1 MKIGKENF
9 FIIEKI
15 ITIIVMV
22 LIVFLSNSSYAN
34 DNQTIIEQQEEF
46 KIQDFIKNAEKF
58 TGEFFED
65 IDINEILNDA
75 IKGEVDNSTLL
86 KKILNILG
94 KEVTTNIK
102 SLVSI
107 LAIILIH
114 SILKS
119 ISESLENNNIS
130 KLIYYVQYILI
141 VTVIMSNFTD
151 IIKLVQDTTENLIGF
166 MNALV
171 PLLIT
176 LMMYTGSITTSSV
189 VEPIILFMINFIG
202 NIIQNL
208 IIPFVLVL
216 TSLVIISKIS
226 DKVHIDKLSK
236 FFKSGIVWFLGIVLT
251 VFVGVVSL
259 EGTLSS
265 GVDGITAKTTKAVVS
280 SAIPVVG
287 KILGD
292 AVDTVLGCGIV
303 LKNAVGLVG
312 VVIVIGICIMPILK
326 LFVLSVSYKLLST
339 VVQPIADE
347 KIIDLLEQ
355 IGDIFKIF
363 LGILCAISFMLIIGT
378 TLVLKIS
385 NGTMMYR

>member
-251 VFVGVVSL
+251 VFVGIVSL

-265 GVDGITAKTTKAVVS
+265 SVDGITAKTTKAVVS

>member
-176 LMMYTGSITTSSV
+176 IMIYTPSITTSSV

-265 GVDGITAKTTKAVVS
+265 SVDGITAKTTKAVVS

>member
-151 IIKLVQDTTENLIGF
+151 IIKLVQDTTGNLIGF
-166 MNALV
+166 MNTLV

-251 VFVGVVSL
+251 VFVGIVSL

-265 GVDGITAKTTKAVVS
+265 SVDGITAKTTKAVVS

>member
-46 KIQDFIKNAEKF
+46 KIQDFIKSAEKF

-151 IIKLVQDTTENLIGF
+151 IIKLVQDTTGNLIGF

-251 VFVGVVSL
+251 VFVGIVSL

-265 GVDGITAKTTKAVVS
+265 SVDGITAKTTKAVVS

-355 IGDIFKIF
+355 IGDISKIF

>member
-151 IIKLVQDTTENLIGF
+151 IIKLVQDTTGNLIGF
-166 MNALV
+166 MNTLV

-265 GVDGITAKTTKAVVS
+265 SVDGITAKTTKAVVS

>member
-1 MKIGKENF
+1 MKIRKENF
-9 FIIEKI
+9 FIIKKI
-15 ITIIVMV
+15 ITVIVMILV
-22 LIVFLSNSSYAN
+22 VFLSNSSYAN
-34 DNQTIIEQQEEF
+34 DEKTITEQQEEF
-46 KIQDFIKNAEKF
+46 KIQDFIKNSEKF
-58 TGEFFED
+58 TGEFFDD
-65 IDINEILNDA
+65 IDINEILNSA

-102 SLVSI
+102 ALVSI

-114 SILKS
+114 SILKA
-119 ISESLENNNIS
+119 ITEGLENNNIS

-141 VTVIMSNFTD
+141 VTVIMSNFTE
-151 IIKLVQDTTENLIGF
+151 IIKLVQDTTGNLVGF
-166 MNALV
+166 MNMLV

-202 NIIQNL
+202 NIIQSL
-208 IIPFVLVL
+208 IIPFVLIL

-226 DKVHIDKLSK
+226 DKVQINKLSN
-236 FFKSGIVWFLGIVLT
+236 FFKSSIVWFLGIILT
-251 VFVGVVSL
+251 IFVGVVSL

-265 GVDGITAKTTKAVVS
+265 SVDGITAKTTKAVVS

-312 VVIVIGICIMPILK
+312 IIIVIGICIMPILK
-326 LFVLSVSYKLLST
+326 LFVLAASYKLLST

-347 KIIDLLEQ
+347 KIISLLEQ

-385 NGTMMYR
+385 NGAMMYR

>member
-1 MKIGKENF
+1 MKIEKENF

-151 IIKLVQDTTENLIGF
+151 IIKLVQDTTGNLIGF

-265 GVDGITAKTTKAVVS
+265 SVDGITAKTTKAVVS

>member
-1 MKIGKENF
+1 
-9 FIIEKI
+9 
-15 ITIIVMV
+15 
-22 LIVFLSNSSYAN
+22 
-34 DNQTIIEQQEEF
+34 
-46 KIQDFIKNAEKF
+46 
-58 TGEFFED
+58 
-65 IDINEILNDA
+65 
-75 IKGEVDNSTLL
+75 
-86 KKILNILG
+86 
-94 KEVTTNIK
+94 
-102 SLVSI
+102 
-107 LAIILIH
+107 
-114 SILKS
+114 
-119 ISESLENNNIS
+119 
-130 KLIYYVQYILI
+130 
-141 VTVIMSNFTD
+141 MSNFTD
-151 IIKLVQDTTENLIGF
+151 IIKLVQDTTGNLIGF
-166 MNALV
+166 MNTLV

-265 GVDGITAKTTKAVVS
+265 SIDGITAKTTKAVVS

-347 KIIDLLEQ
+347 K
-355 IGDIFKIF
+355 
-363 LGILCAISFMLIIGT
+363 
-378 TLVLKIS
+378 
-385 NGTMMYR
+385 NYRFIRTNWRYF

>member
-1 MKIGKENF
+1 MKIRKENF
-9 FIIEKI
+9 FIIKKI
-15 ITIIVMV
+15 ITVIVMI

-34 DNQTIIEQQEEF
+34 DEKTITEQQEEF
-46 KIQDFIKNAEKF
+46 KIQDFIKNSEKF
-58 TGEFFED
+58 TGEFFDD
-65 IDINEILNDA
+65 IDINEILNSA

-102 SLVSI
+102 ALVSI

-114 SILKS
+114 SILKA
-119 ISESLENNNIS
+119 ITEGLENNNIS

-141 VTVIMSNFTD
+141 VTVIMSNFTE
-151 IIKLVQDTTENLIGF
+151 IIKLVQDTTGNLVGF
-166 MNALV
+166 MNMLV

-202 NIIQNL
+202 NIIQSL
-208 IIPFVLVL
+208 IIPFVLIL

-226 DKVHIDKLSK
+226 DKVQINKLSN
-236 FFKSGIVWFLGIVLT
+236 FFKSSIVWLLGIILT
-251 VFVGVVSL
+251 IFVGVVSL

-265 GVDGITAKTTKAVVS
+265 SVDGITAKTTKAVVS

-312 VVIVIGICIMPILK
+312 IIIVIGICIMPILK
-326 LFVLSVSYKLLST
+326 LFVLAASYKLLST

-347 KIIDLLEQ
+347 KIISLLEQ

-385 NGTMMYR
+385 NGAMMYR

>member
-1 MKIGKENF
+1 MEKENF

-151 IIKLVQDTTENLIGF
+151 IIKLVQDTTGNLIGF
-166 MNALV
+166 MNTLV

-265 GVDGITAKTTKAVVS
+265 SIDGITAKTTKAVVS

>member
-1 MKIGKENF
+1 MKIEKENF

-151 IIKLVQDTTENLIGF
+151 IIKLVQDTTGNLIGF

-265 GVDGITAKTTKAVVS
+265 SVDGITAKTTKAVVS

-339 VVQPIADE
+339 IVQPIADE

>member
-34 DNQTIIEQQEEF
+34 DNQTIIEEEF

-151 IIKLVQDTTENLIGF
+151 IIKLVQDTTGNLIGF

-251 VFVGVVSL
+251 VFVGIVSL

-265 GVDGITAKTTKAVVS
+265 SVDGITAKTTKAVVS

>member
-130 KLIYYVQYILI
+130 QLIYYVQYILI

-151 IIKLVQDTTENLIGF
+151 IIKLVQDTTGNLIGF

-265 GVDGITAKTTKAVVS
+265 SVDGITAKTTKAVVS